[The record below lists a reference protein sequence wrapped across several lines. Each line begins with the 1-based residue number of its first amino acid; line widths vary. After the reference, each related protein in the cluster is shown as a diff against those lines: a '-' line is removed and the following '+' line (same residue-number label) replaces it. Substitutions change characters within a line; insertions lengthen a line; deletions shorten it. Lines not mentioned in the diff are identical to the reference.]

1 MRAHDRAQ
9 TSHTMAEARLGVIG
23 AGNMATA
30 LVRGLIAAGSV
41 APTSVW
47 VSSPSGP
54 RRAIADTGVHC
65 TTDNAVVARNADVL
79 ILAVKP
85 YVLSSALASVAAAL
99 KPTTLVVSVAAGI
112 SIGQITGMLGVGG
125 GWRVIRVMPN
135 TPAAIGQGA
144 SAMCLGSLATEDD
157 AQLAQALFSAIG
169 TVETVGEAMM
179 DGAAVSR
186 GTRGARTRVTHSA
199 RLPSLTPLRHS
210 SPPRR
215 SCDGPLWVRPRVCVH
230 VYRGAG

>member
-1 MRAHDRAQ
+1 MSADGR
-9 TSHTMAEARLGVIG
+9 EVRLGVIG

-30 LVRGLIAAGSV
+30 LVRGLVAAGSV
-41 APTSVW
+41 DPASVW

-65 TTDNAVVARNADVL
+65 TADNAEVARNADVL

-85 YVLSSALASVAAAL
+85 YVLSAALASVAAAL
-99 KPTTLVVSVAAGI
+99 KPTTLVISVAAGI

-144 SAMCLGSLATEDD
+144 SAMCLGSLATEAD
-157 AQLAQALFSAIG
+157 AALAQALFAAIG

-179 DGAAVSR
+179 DGASDAHAW
-186 GTRGARTRVTHSA
+186 GAAHVCARVCALSTQPA
-199 RLPSLTPLRHS
+199 LPSLSPS
-210 SPPRR
+210 SP
-215 SCDGPLWVRPRVCVH
+215 L
-230 VYRGAG
+230 